1 MVEGLTNNINKV
13 LIEKEIKQTWLAE
26 KPDKHFTIVNSYVC
40 NYRQPSLELLFYI
53 AQSLQVNSKDLINT
67 TQMTNKVSTHKNN
80 MMTDFE
86 EYIRL

>member
-1 MVEGLTNNINKV
+1 MDGLTNNINKV
-13 LIEKEIKQTWLAE
+13 LIEKGIKQTWLAE
-26 KPDKHFTIVNSYVC
+26 KLGKRFTIVNSYVR
-40 NYRQPSLELLFYI
+40 NRRQPSLELLFQI
-53 AQSLQVNSKDLINT
+53 AEILQVNSKDLINT

>member
-1 MVEGLTNNINKV
+1 MVEGLTNGINKV
-13 LIEKEIKQTWLAE
+13 LIEKEIRQTWLAE
-26 KPDKHFTIVNSYVC
+26 KLGKRFTIVNSYVR
-40 NYRQPSLELLFYI
+40 NRRQPSLELPFYI
-53 AQSLQVNSKDLINT
+53 AQSLQMDSKDLMNT